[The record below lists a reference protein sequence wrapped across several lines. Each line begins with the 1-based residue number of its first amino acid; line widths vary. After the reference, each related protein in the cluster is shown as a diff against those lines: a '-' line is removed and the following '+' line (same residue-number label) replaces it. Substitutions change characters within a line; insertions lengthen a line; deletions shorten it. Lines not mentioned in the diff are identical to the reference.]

1 MDQPATQTQGPS
13 YPDIAVTDQEDPPN
27 SSPLIQAPQ
36 PAASV
41 PEQYALP
48 HAKAIDLIGEEFV
61 PRMKT
66 EPEDVSAE
74 ESHSRPS
81 VVMSVAAQ
89 HEQQPVNTEQGN
101 LVYCNLNDLDFNAG
115 EGGVFTSLASA
126 ISSLTSQSS
135 MQEGTMTM
143 TSANSGFLQMVQAVP
158 GLQLAT
164 NDKSPYS
171 AVSTILLQGGI
182 LQVIPSTKVSPIN
195 QENTESPTPITTK
208 IVCC

>member
-1 MDQPATQTQGPS
+1 MQLLQAGQPVGA
-13 YPDIAVTDQEDPPN
+13 
-27 SSPLIQAPQ
+27 
-36 PAASV
+36 V

-66 EPEDVSAE
+66 EPEDLSSE
-74 ESHSRPS
+74 EPLSRPS
-81 VVMSVAAQ
+81 VVMSVSAGPDNQAGSSD
-89 HEQQPVNTEQGN
+89 QGN
-101 LVYCNLNDLDFNAG
+101 LVYCNLNDLDFSSG
-115 EGGVFTSLASA
+115 EGGILASA
-126 ISSLTSQSS
+126 ISSLSNQNSL
-135 MQEGTMTM
+135 QEGNMTM

-182 LQVIPSTKVSPIN
+182 LQVSGN
-195 QENTESPTPITTK
+195 
-208 IVCC
+208 